1 MHASFVPIGV
11 SSAIEAQRRSATEP
25 PRPLPRRCAFTF
37 LELVVVMLILGIMAA
52 VAVPTFSD
60 SLMYHRVESAARR
73 AKADL
78 EQLRQTARRTSRTQA
93 LTFGESSYTLPPDV
107 PGLGQ
112 ATESY
117 TVDFMQPPYQLN
129 SVTIDFDD
137 SPTLSFDGHGMPSL
151 GGSFVFQAGDYV
163 RTIELD
169 GNTGEITISSD
180 DDNQGSSDD
189 DDQGEN

>member
-1 MHASFVPIGV
+1 MHASSVPIGV
-11 SSAIEAQRRSATEP
+11 SSAIEAQRRSGTEP

-37 LELVVVMLILGIMAA
+37 LELVIVMLILGIMAA

-60 SLMYHRVESAARR
+60 SLMYQRVESAARR

-78 EQLRQTARRTSRTQA
+78 EQLRQAARRTSRTQA

-112 ATESY
+112 ATDSY
-117 TVDFMQPPYQLN
+117 TVDFMQPPYRLT
-129 SVTIDFDD
+129 SVSIEFDD

-163 RTIELD
+163 RTISLD
-169 GNTGEITISSD
+169 GITGEITITASV
-180 DDNQGSSDD
+180 NP
-189 DDQGEN
+189 

>member
-1 MHASFVPIGV
+1 
-11 SSAIEAQRRSATEP
+11 
-25 PRPLPRRCAFTF
+25 
-37 LELVVVMLILGIMAA
+37 
-52 VAVPTFSD
+52 
-60 SLMYHRVESAARR
+60 
-73 AKADL
+73 
-78 EQLRQTARRTSRTQA
+78 
-93 LTFGESSYTLPPDV
+93 
-107 PGLGQ
+107 
-112 ATESY
+112 
-117 TVDFMQPPYQLN
+117 MQPPYQLN